1 VSDVSYNSTY
11 KDKLTMRLEEE
22 IQQTK
27 FQNVRQKL
35 LINLFYTSNVLSTKM
50 QDFLKSEMLTMQQYN
65 ILRILRGQYPNPST
79 NSLVKERMLDK
90 NSDVTRIIDRMIRDR
105 LVSRVNCESDRRRVD
120 ITITKIGLD
129 KLKRL
134 DAMSDQMETI
144 ASGLSEEE
152 SVQFN
157 DMLDKLRPGK

>member
-1 VSDVSYNSTY
+1 
-11 KDKLTMRLEEE
+11 MRLEEE

-105 LVSRVNCESDRRRVD
+105 LVSRVNCEYDRRRVD
-120 ITITKIGLD
+120 ITITNIGLD

-157 DMLDKLRPGK
+157 DMLDKLRL